1 MYGIDDWIYF
11 SCVLCILI
19 MFDWLSFQWLMEN
32 LGWIV
37 LGLLLTLG
45 LLFFFPLL
53 LGIQLKN
60 ENKNNENKK

>member
-1 MYGIDDWIYF
+1 
-11 SCVLCILI
+11 